1 MIHLLRLITFVVV
14 AWTSSVFAATETLKG
29 PAPQFA
35 LPAKAGGQVQLA
47 DFQGDVVMVNFWA
60 SWCAPCRQEMPL
72 IEGLYKKYGKLG
84 FTVLAV
90 NVDANSA
97 DAQKILKDIPTSF
110 PIGFDNKNK
119 VSELYGVD
127 SMPTTVMVDR
137 KGNMRFLHRGYKPGY
152 EADYEKQIRQLLR
165 E

>member
-72 IEGLYKKYGKLG
+72 IEGLYK
-84 FTVLAV
+84 
-90 NVDANSA
+90 
-97 DAQKILKDIPTSF
+97 
-110 PIGFDNKNK
+110 
-119 VSELYGVD
+119 
-127 SMPTTVMVDR
+127 
-137 KGNMRFLHRGYKPGY
+137 
-152 EADYEKQIRQLLR
+152 
-165 E
+165 